1 MTADNE
7 PKMPPLLSASAYDEV
22 DGFMDK
28 VLSIGRFDNKVLL
41 NLRPEDFYTLWN
53 AWIHYDAKGRYAVHV
68 NEELHRAA
76 NRFIEKYEGWSE
88 RLSC

>member
-1 MTADNE
+1 MTTDN
-7 PKMPPLLSASAYDEV
+7 KHSALPIRSANAYDEA

-28 VLSIGRFDNKVLL
+28 ILSIGRFDNKVLL

-53 AWIHYDAKGRYAVHV
+53 AWIHYDAKGRYAENV
-68 NEELHRAA
+68 NEVLHRSA

-88 RLSC
+88 RLSR